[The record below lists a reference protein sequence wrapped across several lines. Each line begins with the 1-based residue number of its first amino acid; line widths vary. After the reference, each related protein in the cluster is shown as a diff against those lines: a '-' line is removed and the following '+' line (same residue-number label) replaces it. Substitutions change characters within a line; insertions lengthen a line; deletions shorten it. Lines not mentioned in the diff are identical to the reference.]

1 MTIKKK
7 WDNLMEYSL
16 GLAAGLVITLGGVA
30 LLFVV
35 GVAVLVTKILLFIK

>member
-16 GLAAGLVITLGGVA
+16 ALAAGFVITLGGVA

-35 GVAVLVTKILLFIK
+35 GVAVVITKILVFIK

>member
-1 MTIKKK
+1 MTIKNK

-16 GLAAGLVITLGGVA
+16 AMAAGLAITLGGVA

-35 GVAVLVTKILLFIK
+35 GVAVLINKILVFIK

>member
-16 GLAAGLVITLGGVA
+16 ALAAGLVMTLCGVA

-35 GVAVLVTKILLFIK
+35 GLAVVITKILVFIK